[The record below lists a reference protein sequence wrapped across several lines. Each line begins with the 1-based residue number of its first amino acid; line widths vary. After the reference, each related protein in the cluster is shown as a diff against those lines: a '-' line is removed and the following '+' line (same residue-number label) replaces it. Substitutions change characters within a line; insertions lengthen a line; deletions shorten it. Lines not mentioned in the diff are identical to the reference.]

1 MMALPEV
8 EPKIYEKVEDRLSNN
23 CRKIIILLS
32 HSQLN
37 HASKLTQKALDF
49 KGVYHA
55 DQQYK
60 KMIA

>member
-1 MMALPEV
+1 
-8 EPKIYEKVEDRLSNN
+8 
-23 CRKIIILLS
+23 
-32 HSQLN
+32 LN